1 MTSKEVEVVVFDL
14 PEDVVV
20 NILCRLPVKSLIR
33 FSCVSKRWRSII
45 ISDSQFA
52 KSTFQLASQSKILRQ
67 RLLFSNYP
75 CYRNS
80 SRFQCLGGL
89 DMPCFGGNSSDQS
102 LTLPQ
107 AFIPERVMLAS
118 CNGLVVLVERL
129 HDLFTNNL
137 SVCYWI
143 IPQNT

>member
-1 MTSKEVEVVVFDL
+1 MTSKEAEVVVFNL

-89 DMPCFGGNSSDQS
+89 DLFRRKLIGPKSHPPASVHTRKGNAGLMQWFGGSS
-102 LTLPQ
+102 
-107 AFIPERVMLAS
+107 
-118 CNGLVVLVERL
+118 
-129 HDLFTNNL
+129 
-137 SVCYWI
+137 
-143 IPQNT
+143 